1 MATTPTNNDSTVIN
15 KSYHEIPSKKQELTD
30 PEDLDIFVSDLL
42 ESMQSKFKTMG
53 DSILS
58 KMDDMGSRI
67 DDLEKSISEM
77 VEITGVSET
86 NQVSPGTTINETLN
100 KSNNQSKLSESISS

>member
-42 ESMQSKFKTMG
+42 ESM
-53 DSILS
+53 
-58 KMDDMGSRI
+58 
-67 DDLEKSISEM
+67 
-77 VEITGVSET
+77 VST
-86 NQVSPGTTINETLN
+86 
-100 KSNNQSKLSESISS
+100 K

>member
-1 MATTPTNNDSTVIN
+1 
-15 KSYHEIPSKKQELTD
+15 
-30 PEDLDIFVSDLL
+30 
-42 ESMQSKFKTMG
+42 MG

>member
-1 MATTPTNNDSTVIN
+1 
-15 KSYHEIPSKKQELTD
+15 
-30 PEDLDIFVSDLL
+30 
-42 ESMQSKFKTMG
+42 MG

-100 KSNNQSKLSESISS
+100 KSNNQSKISESISS